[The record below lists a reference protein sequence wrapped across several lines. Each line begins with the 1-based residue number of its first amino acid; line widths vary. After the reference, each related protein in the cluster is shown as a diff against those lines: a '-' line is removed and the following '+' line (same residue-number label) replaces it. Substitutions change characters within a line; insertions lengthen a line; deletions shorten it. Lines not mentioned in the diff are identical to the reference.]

1 MIIQHIYQSAY
12 ILVGFFSSRNIIDVV
27 SNNELGA
34 RTISPS
40 FIRSTQYNNPI
51 SETVPVFPNMVMLS
65 PILKGLVIAKYIP
78 DIIFPIRFWAAKP
91 ITIPVTAPI
100 DAAMAGSG

>member
-1 MIIQHIYQSAY
+1 MIIQYIPISIY
-12 ILVGFFSSRNIIDVV
+12 ISRLFYCNIIDVV

-34 RTISPS
+34 RIISPS

-51 SETVPVFPNMVMLS
+51 SVTVPVFLKMVILS
-65 PILKGLVIAKYIP
+65 PILNGLVIKYIP
-78 DIIFPIRFWAAKP
+78 AIIFPIRFWAAKP
-91 ITIPVTAPI
+91 IPITVTAPI